1 MIVRDSSWISVTMI
15 SCMVLAGIV
24 GGDYTVW
31 SAYAQS
37 NTELIQSIATDT
49 DAIRQ
54 HLNLGM
60 GEGILYNTNTK
71 RIQGIAADTDAIRQ
85 HLNLGMGEGILHD
98 TNTKRIQGI
107 VLDTSLI
114 RQHLG
119 LGVSVI
125 GGTNTDIIRGIA
137 ANTDI
142 IRQYYGIDR
151 PVIEPVPDTIPVI
164 EISPANQNDPMLDVL
179 RLHMLNLI
187 NSERARAGLNPV
199 ILGYNA
205 AAQSHA
211 DSMLKNCFA
220 SHWGMNGLKPYMRY
234 SAAGGYQSNAE
245 NISGLDY
252 CIKPQ
257 DGYATI
263 GSTRSNVDDMMS
275 GLMESPGHR
284 ANILNPHHHAV
295 NIGLAWD
302 SYNIQL
308 VQHFEYNYVQF
319 IQPPDIT
326 NGILTMSGTATN
338 TAGFIHDNDL
348 GVQIYYDQTPH
359 DLTLGQLSRTHC
371 YENGAL
377 VTSLRP
383 QLHGNWYY
391 PTDTFTTQGGERCIN
406 PYDTSPNAPAPASP
420 DDAYRIWQE
429 AVNTITYSAP
439 ATIPWTDAHTMT
451 THGTSFEVRADISET
466 IQWYGN
472 GVYTIVV
479 WGVSGGEDV
488 VIAEAALFYDATL
501 DDTYTWVENLPDGTF
516 RGKLHSIV
524 DVDTLQIDD
533 NIYKL
538 ALIDTPK
545 RGDAKY
551 DGANRVIQSVC
562 MPGDTVHIHID
573 DGQGYDPIP
582 AQVWCGD
589 THLQTALLY
598 SGYAEFDHTQCS
610 MTDLEGDWIRCR

>member
-1 MIVRDSSWISVTMI
+1 MI
-15 SCMVLAGIV
+15 SCMVLTGIM

-37 NTELIQSIATDT
+37 NTELIRNIAADT
-49 DAIRQ
+49 DVIRL

-60 GEGILYNTNTK
+60 GEGMLYNTNTE
-71 RIQGIAADTDAIRQ
+71 RIQGIAADTNAILL
-85 HLNLGMGEGILHD
+85 HLNVSMGNGILYN
-98 TNTKRIQGI
+98 TNTERIQGI

-114 RQHLG
+114 RQHLD
-119 LGVSVI
+119 LGMSVI
-125 GGTNTDIIRGIA
+125 GGTNTDMIRGIA

-142 IRQYYGIDR
+142 IREYYGIDR
-151 PVIEPVPDTIPVI
+151 PVIELQPVSDPIHDI
-164 EISPANQNDPMLDVL
+164 EISPPIQSNPMLDAL
-179 RLHMLNLI
+179 RLHMLDLI
-187 NSERARAGLNPV
+187 NRERVKAGLNPV
-199 ILGYNA
+199 ILGHNT
-205 AAQSHA
+205 AAQSQA

-234 SAAGGYQSNAE
+234 SAVGGYRSNSE
-245 NISGLDY
+245 NVSGLDY

-257 DGYATI
+257 DGYAAI
-263 GSTRSNVDDMMS
+263 GSPRSNVDDMMS
-275 GLMESPGHR
+275 GLMDSPGHR
-284 ANILNPHHHAV
+284 VNILNSHHYAV

-302 SYNIQL
+302 SYNIHL

-326 NGILTMSGTATN
+326 DGILTMSGRATN
-338 TAGFIHDNDL
+338 TAGFMNDNDL

-359 DLTLGQLSRTHC
+359 NLTLGQLSRTHC
-371 YENGAL
+371 YDNGAL

-391 PTDTFTTQGGERCIN
+391 PTDTFISQGGERCID
-406 PYDTSPNAPAPASP
+406 PYNTSPNVPAPTSP
-420 DDAYRIWQE
+420 DDAYRIWRE

-451 THGTSFEVRADISET
+451 IHGTSFEVRADISEIT
-466 IQWYGN
+466 QRYGN

-479 WGVSGGEDV
+479 WGVADGENV
-488 VIAEAALFYDATL
+488 VIAEVALFYDAKL
-501 DDTYTWVENLPDGTF
+501 GDTYTWIENLPDDAF

-524 DVDTLQIDD
+524 DVDTLQVDD
-533 NIYKL
+533 DVYEL

-545 RGDAKY
+545 RGDVKY
-551 DGANRVIQSVC
+551 DGANRVIQDVC
-562 MPGDTVHIHID
+562 MSGDIIHIHID
-573 DGQGYDPIP
+573 DGQGYDPIS

-589 THLQTALLY
+589 THLQAALLY

-610 MTDLEGDWIRCR
+610 MTDLEGDWILCR